1 MEVIPAIDLKA
12 GRCVRLYQGD
22 YQKETIYSDDPLSVA
37 LAWQEQGA
45 PRLHLV
51 DLDGAALGRPVNL
64 EVISAIVKELS
75 IPVQVGGGVRDV
87 ATAETLLSA
96 GVSRVVIGTAAVEE
110 PSLVERLCREQG
122 SEQVLVAVDARNGQV
137 AIKGWQED
145 TQVSALGLAR
155 QMAELGVC
163 RLLYTDI
170 SRDGTLTEPDFA
182 ANARL
187 VQNTGLAVLASGGI
201 ASLEHIRR
209 LAATGVEGAIVGRAL
224 YTGDIK
230 LAEAIAWADSGY
242 PAERFNPHPDLP
254 PSPLGRDW
262 LSPPY

>member
-1 MEVIPAIDLKA
+1 MEVIPSIDLKA

-22 YQKETIYSDDPLSVA
+22 YQKEIVYSDDPLSVA

-51 DLDGAALGRPVNL
+51 DLDGAALGRPANL
-64 EVISAIVKELS
+64 AVIAAIIKELS

-87 ATAETLLSA
+87 ETAKTLLSA
-96 GVSRVVIGTAAVEE
+96 GASRVVIGTAAVEE
-110 PSLVERLCREQG
+110 PSLVERLCREWG
-122 SEQVLVAVDARNGQV
+122 SEQVVVAIDARDGQV
-137 AIKGWQED
+137 AIKGWKED
-145 TQVSALGLAR
+145 TSVSASDLAR
-155 QMAELGVC
+155 QMARLGVR

-182 ANARL
+182 ANASL

-201 ASLEHIRR
+201 ASLEHIQR

-230 LAEAIAWADSGY
+230 LAEAIAWADAVY
-242 PAERFNPHPDLP
+242 PAERFNPHPF
-254 PSPLGRDW
+254 G
-262 LSPPY
+262 